1 MANEILKILRDE
13 MLRTA
18 RLLPTLDPVTEE
30 YSRVLHHYETLAWK
44 VATLEHPNVDPD
56 FALAPRP
63 VDDTTAPAEP
73 VHTPEPEPEPEPVPA
88 PVEEP
93 KEEPTTDAVDW
104 EKYRV
109 ALRERM
115 ADARIGGVDTK
126 ELLAKVGATKFST
139 IPDEELPK
147 LAAALDKALKEKA

>member
-44 VATLEHPNVDPD
+44 VASLEHPTTDPD
-56 FALAPRP
+56 FLPPPKP
-63 VDDTTAPAEP
+63 VESTPDDEPNTSAHTAD
-73 VHTPEPEPEPEPVPA
+73 PEPA
-88 PVEEP
+88 TAAEEP
-93 KEEPTTDAVDW
+93 ATVDEETDWNA
-104 EKYRV
+104 YRV

-126 ELLAKVGATKFST
+126 ALLAKVGATKFST

-147 LAAALDKALKEKA
+147 LAAALDEALKEKA

>member
-1 MANEILKILRDE
+1 MANEILKILRAE

-44 VATLEHPNVDPD
+44 VASLEHPNVDPD
-56 FALAPRP
+56 FALAPRLVVTEP
-63 VDDTTAPAEP
+63 AAEP
-73 VHTPEPEPEPEPVPA
+73 VHTPGSVAEPEPAPEEPV
-88 PVEEP
+88 VVDEE
-93 KEEPTTDAVDW
+93 TDWNA
-104 EKYRV
+104 YRV

-126 ELLAKVGATKFST
+126 ALLAKVGATKFST

-147 LAAALDKALKEKA
+147 LAAALDEALKEKA